1 MRFASEELCS
11 TGQYGHFNLKT
22 NKAININTMYYSE
35 HNFFLYLLEVPSLLK
50 ASFDIICPQMSFIGG
65 LVSELCCL
73 RIGHANNEW
82 YLFSESKSIS
92 I

>member
-1 MRFASEELCS
+1 MFR
-11 TGQYGHFNLKT
+11 
-22 NKAININTMYYSE
+22 E
-35 HNFFLYLLEVPSLLK
+35 HNFFPYLLEDPSLFK
-50 ASFDIICPQMSFIGG
+50 ASFDITCPQMSFIGG

-73 RIGHANNEW
+73 RIGHANVEW